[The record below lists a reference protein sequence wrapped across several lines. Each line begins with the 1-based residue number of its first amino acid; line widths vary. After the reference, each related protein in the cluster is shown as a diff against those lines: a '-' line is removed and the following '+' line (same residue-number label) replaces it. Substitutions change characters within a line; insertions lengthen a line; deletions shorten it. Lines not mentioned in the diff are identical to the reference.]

1 MIEAKEQLVLK
12 CALAEFSEHGY
23 RNASTN
29 RIVKAADTS
38 KGILFHYFG
47 SKKQLMLTVL
57 DQSLDVFDQYLE
69 NEMKELPPELLA
81 RYLALSKAKVKM
93 FMEFPMI
100 YKLVSDVFREVPEE
114 LGEEIVIR
122 QRRMQ
127 ERYAATFLED
137 ADYSAFSPEFEREKV
152 VQLIHSVL
160 DQLTHRFMEQFKH
173 APDRGLS
180 ELPNIIREF
189 EEHTDMLK
197 KGIYKN
203 DSR

>member
-1 MIEAKEQLVLK
+1 
-12 CALAEFSEHGY
+12 
-23 RNASTN
+23 
-29 RIVKAADTS
+29 
-38 KGILFHYFG
+38 
-47 SKKQLMLTVL
+47 MLTVL

-69 NEMKELPPELLA
+69 NEMKELPQELLT

-93 FMEFPMI
+93 FMEYPMI
-100 YKLVSDVFREVPEE
+100 YKLVSDVFRDVPEE

-127 ERYAATFLED
+127 ARYAATFLED
-137 ADYSAFSPEFEREKV
+137 ADYSAFSSEFKREKV

-189 EEHTDMLK
+189 EEYTDMLK